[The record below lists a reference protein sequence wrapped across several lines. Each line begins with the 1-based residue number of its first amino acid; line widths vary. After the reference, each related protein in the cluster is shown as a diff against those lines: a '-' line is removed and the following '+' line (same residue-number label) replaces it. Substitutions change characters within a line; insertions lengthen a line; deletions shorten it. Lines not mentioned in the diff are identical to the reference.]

1 MNIAAIFLLQE
12 TGQFPRWE
20 DPAVEILN
28 RAAFSFAIVLSVWG
42 AALISRRLES
52 LRSNLSELLG
62 GAGGPMEPFR
72 AMGSTA
78 SPVLLTVATAAVFAG
93 QSVLEHGTWIRSAVA
108 GASWLLIGIALWTFF
123 WVYLNLQIGLHRL
136 GRRHL
141 SLEPYPADRSLGLRP
156 LGALAFTGFWTFVS
170 ALAPLLLA
178 SGRNRLGL
186 TMGVLILLAGVAAF
200 FLSLRRLNRQMV
212 AAKQQELA
220 WARRLY
226 AQAFRPVREEGTLEA
241 LQRQAGLLGAPR
253 PWKSGPNASRS
264 GRSTRERSRGWW
276 PSARPWS
283 LQSSPGSCWR
293 RLESSLLGRGRAR
306 RHRGFS
312 PGPVVRS
319 GLACLACRR
328 NAAGHIGTRGQRS
341 RLLFGPRMIGRGE
354 AKMAT

>member
-1 MNIAAIFLLQE
+1 MDRETTVRLRPAEAEVEGTELIPLTERILFWLPGPRLLWLAVWLLVPWMNIAAIFLLQE

-170 ALAPLLLA
+170 ALAPILLA
-178 SGRNRLGL
+178 SGGL

-241 LQRQAGLLGAPR
+241 LQRQSGLLGAAEALEKRAERIQEWPFDEGTFAR
-253 PWKSGPNASRS
+253 VVAIS
-264 GRSTRERSRGWW
+264 STVVAAIL
-276 PSARPWS
+276 ARV
-283 LQSSPGSCWR
+283 
-293 RLESSLLGRGRAR
+293 LLA
-306 RHRGFS
+306 
-312 PGPVVRS
+312 P
-319 GLACLACRR
+319 
-328 NAAGHIGTRGQRS
+328 
-341 RLLFGPRMIGRGE
+341 FGI
-354 AKMAT
+354 